1 MENASKGESELGGY
15 VIKYLDAGKHCGQEE
30 KRATG

>member
-1 MENASKGESELGGY
+1 MENVSKGESELGGY
-15 VIKYLDAGKHCGQEE
+15 FIKYLDAGKDRGQEE